1 MKDKEIY
8 NIGKNIS
15 GPVFADFVLWILKKS
30 QDKNIKILYFFARDG
45 YLLYLIAKYIC
56 KQCNINI
63 ECRYLY
69 CSRRALRIPTYHFID
84 AKERKSLIY
93 FTYGVDIALES
104 VINRTGL
111 TVEEFEQVKKNLNIS
126 IDNDKNLPIND
137 YADLCDI
144 IDNNILYKEIL
155 FKTSKE
161 AYNNVIGYFKQEKVF
176 SYNKIGIVD
185 SGWFGSMQ
193 RSFRQI
199 LEHNNHKCSI
209 IGFYFGLFK
218 TSNDERDGE
227 YLGWYFDEHR
237 KFLNQVL
244 FCHNVI
250 ECLLSAPHETT
261 IGYVFKENKWQPV
274 MENFKEEYLHNIIK
288 LHIRGVMDYIH
299 GKDIRVTDFNNEI
312 ELKKSS
318 RVLRR
323 FMILPRRTEVD
334 AFIDF
339 LFKDDLFNDK
349 KISLAGYERIEY
361 LYTYLISYKIKKKI
375 FNYKNNFSLLWPC
388 GSAVYLG
395 CGKAFWYRINIV
407 LGDFVRILK
416 GRYR

>member
-8 NIGKNIS
+8 NIGQNIS
-15 GPVFADFVLWILKKS
+15 GPVFTNFVLWILKKS

-56 KQCNINI
+56 EQCNINI

-69 CSRRALRIPTYHFID
+69 CSRKALRIPTYHFID
-84 AKERKSLIY
+84 VKERKSLIY

-126 IDNDKNLPIND
+126 IDNDKKLHIND

-161 AYNNVIGYFKQEKVF
+161 AYNNIIGYFKQEKVF

-185 SGWFGSMQ
+185 SGWSGSMQ

-209 IGFYFGLFK
+209 TGFYFGLFK
-218 TSNDERDGE
+218 TSNDEQDGE

-261 IGYVFKENKWQPV
+261 IGYVFKENKWHPV
-274 MENFKEEYLHNIIK
+274 MENTNNDRLYSIIE
-288 LHIRGVMDYIH
+288 LHIKGCLSFIY
-299 GKDIRVTDFNNEI
+299 NNSF
-312 ELKKSS
+312 KKNILSYNTSNTS
-318 RVLRR
+318 RKALSILRR
-323 FMILPRRTEVD
+323 FLIFPNKNEVD
-334 AFIDF
+334 AFKNF
-339 LFKDDLFNDK
+339 LFKDDFYSSEQM
-349 KISLAGYERIEY
+349 SLSGYEKVE
-361 LYTYLISYKIKKKI
+361 LLNTYLISYKLKKKFFDLQPNKELFWPYGTLVYI
-375 FNYKNNFSLLWPC
+375 NKYKRI
-388 GSAVYLG
+388 
-395 CGKAFWYRINIV
+395 WYIMNIIV
-407 LGDFVRILK
+407 FKIIKMVKI
-416 GRYR
+416 Y

>member
-1 MKDKEIY
+1 MEDEEIY

-15 GPVFADFVLWILKKS
+15 GPVFTNFVLWILKKS

-56 KQCNINI
+56 KKCDINI

-69 CSRRALRIPTYHFID
+69 CSRKALRIPTYHFID
-84 AKERKSLIY
+84 EKERKSLIY
-93 FTYGVDIALES
+93 FTYGVDIALDS
-104 VINRTGL
+104 VMNRTGL

-126 IDNDKNLPIND
+126 IDNDKNLPTND
-137 YADLCDI
+137 YAYLCDI

-161 AYNNVIGYFKQEKVF
+161 AYNNIIGYFKQEKVF

-185 SGWFGSMQ
+185 SGWSGSMQ

-199 LEHNNHKCSI
+199 LEYNNHKCCI
-209 IGFYFGLFK
+209 TGFYFGLFK

-299 GKDIRVTDFNNEI
+299 GKDVRVTDFNNEI

-318 RVLRR
+318 RILRR
-323 FMILPRRTEVD
+323 FMILPKRIEVD
-334 AFIDF
+334 AFLDF

-349 KISLAGYERIEY
+349 KISLAGYERLE
-361 LYTYLISYKIKKKI
+361 LLDTYLISYKVKKKL
-375 FNYKNNFSLLWPC
+375 FNYKNVFFLLWPC

-395 CGKAFWYRINIV
+395 SIKKFWYRINIV
-407 LGDFVRILK
+407 LGDLVRILK
-416 GRYR
+416 EKYR